1 MEGQIVRTIKDFLT
15 TKDGELCVNQD
26 EYLQVR
32 LKKRSMKL
40 LFKEKRQFHEK
51 FDILSIILLISM
63 HAYFIYDTGN

>member
-32 LKKRSMKL
+32 LK
-40 LFKEKRQFHEK
+40 
-51 FDILSIILLISM
+51 M
-63 HAYFIYDTGN
+63 HRLEIPIQG